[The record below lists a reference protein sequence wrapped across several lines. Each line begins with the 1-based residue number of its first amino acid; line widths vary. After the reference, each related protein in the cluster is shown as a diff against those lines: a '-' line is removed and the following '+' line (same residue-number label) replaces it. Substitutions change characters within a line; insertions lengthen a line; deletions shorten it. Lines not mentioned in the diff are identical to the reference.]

1 MPPTLKVAIIGYS
14 FMGSMHAHAWTTAPR
29 FFDLGVT
36 PQLTA
41 VCGRNAHAA
50 GQFAAKFG
58 IERVETDWR
67 TVVEDPEIDVI
78 DICTPGKLH
87 QSIAI
92 AALNAGKHVLC
103 EKPLANTVEEAQAM
117 TDAAESAAANGTKS
131 MVGFSYRRTP
141 ALAYAKQLV
150 DDGRIGTIRHIRAV
164 YLQDWITD
172 ENFPLVW
179 RLDRDQAGSG
189 ALGDIGAHI
198 IDLAQHLT
206 GHLLTGV
213 SALAET
219 FVPTR
224 PLPSSSSGLSAQ
236 ADSAAND
243 GAAPERGVV
252 TVDDAAVILARTD
265 KGALATFEA
274 SRFATGRKN
283 ALRIEVNGSRGSFAF
298 DFERLNELE
307 FYDNAGPGASEG
319 FRRILVTEPEHPYAG
334 AWWPPGHGLGYES
347 TFVHEVADLVRCI
360 ATDTAPQPSF
370 RDGLQIQE
378 ILAAVEASAAENAAW
393 QNVPS
398 LALEPVPSNPVH

>member
-1 MPPTLKVAIIGYS
+1 
-14 FMGSMHAHAWTTAPR
+14 
-29 FFDLGVT
+29 
-36 PQLTA
+36 
-41 VCGRNAHAA
+41 
-50 GQFAAKFG
+50 
-58 IERVETDWR
+58 
-67 TVVEDPEIDVI
+67 
-78 DICTPGKLH
+78 
-87 QSIAI
+87 
-92 AALNAGKHVLC
+92 VLC

-117 TDAAESAAANGTKS
+117 TDAAERAAANGIKS

-150 DDGRIGTIRHIRAV
+150 DDGRIGTIRHIRAA

-206 GHLLTGV
+206 GHMLTGV
-213 SALAET
+213 SALTET

-236 ADSAAND
+236 TDRAMND
-243 GAAPERGVV
+243 GAAPGRGEV
-252 TVDDAAVILARTD
+252 TVDDAAVVLARTD
-265 KGALATFEA
+265 QGALATFEA
-274 SRFATGRKN
+274 TRFATGRKN

-298 DFERLNELE
+298 DFENLNELD
-307 FYDNAGPGASEG
+307 FYDNTKPGASEG

-360 ATDTAPQPSF
+360 ATDTAPRPSF
-370 RDGLQIQE
+370 RDGLQIQQ
-378 ILAAVEASAAENAAW
+378 ILAAVGASAAENAAW
-393 QNVPS
+393 QNIPS
-398 LALEPVPSNPVH
+398 LEPVPSNSVH

>member
-1 MPPTLKVAIIGYS
+1 MPHTLKVALIGYS
-14 FMGSMHAHAWTTAPR
+14 FMGSIHAQAWTTAPR
-29 FFDLGVT
+29 FFDLGAT
-36 PQLTA
+36 PELA
-41 VCGRNAHAA
+41 VVCGRNEDAA
-50 GQFAAKFG
+50 REFAQKFG
-58 IERVETDWR
+58 ISRVETDWR
-67 TVVEDPEIDVI
+67 TVVEDPEIDVV

-87 QSIAI
+87 APIAI

-103 EKPLANTVEEAQAM
+103 EKPLANTLEEAEAM
-117 TDAAESAAANGTKS
+117 TDAAERAAANGTHA

-172 ENFPLVW
+172 EDFPLVW

-198 IDLAQHLT
+198 LDLAQHIT
-206 GHLLTGV
+206 GHTLTGV
-213 SALAET
+213 SALTET

-224 PLPSSSSGLSAQ
+224 PLPTSSAGLSATTGQ
-236 ADSAAND
+236 HDGGTAA
-243 GAAPERGVV
+243 RGDV

-274 SRFATGRKN
+274 TRFATGRKN
-283 ALRIEVNGSRGSFAF
+283 ALRLEVNGSKGAFAF

-307 FYDNAGPGASEG
+307 FYDNTQPATSEG
-319 FRRILVTEPEHPYAG
+319 FRRILVTEADHPYAG

-347 TFVHEVADLVRCI
+347 TFIHQISDFVRCI
-360 ATDTAPQPSF
+360 ASNTAPAPSF
-370 RDGLQIQE
+370 ADGLQIQQV
-378 ILAAVEASAAENAAW
+378 LAAVEASAAQQAQW
-393 QNVPS
+393 QSIPS
-398 LALEPVPSNPVH
+398 LETVR